1 MRIKLKNKMAQK
13 NENKLKIECND
24 RLCPIHGDKKL
35 RLRGKVFEGEVIR
48 KTSGRVVVQFERMI
62 KVQKYERYEKRRTK
76 VHARLSDCMKDN
88 VFVGDRIQISETRP
102 ISKMIHFVVSGVI
115 RKSGELGGKK

>member
-88 VFVGDRIQISETRP
+88 FFVGDRIQISETRP
-102 ISKMIHFVVSGVI
+102 RRSH
-115 RKSGELGGKK
+115 GEEILAKEFAFQIMR